1 MKTLKRVAR
10 NYSKIQ
16 IRYYGDGV
24 NFYSNARQGMLK
36 TVTITLPK
44 RVIEYGDKYGYS
56 SMRVD
61 YHADHI
67 IITGGGETL
76 LNKDINGGSN
86 EYITSIAGY
95 EWL

>member
-1 MKTLKRVAR
+1 MS
-10 NYSKIQ
+10 YSKIQ

-24 NFYSNARQGMLK
+24 NIFGNARQGMLK

-56 SMRVD
+56 RMSVD
-61 YHADHI
+61 YYYDHI
-67 IITGGGETL
+67 IISGGGEIL
-76 LNKDINGGSN
+76 LDKDINGRSN
-86 EYITSIAGY
+86 EYITRIAGY

>member
-1 MKTLKRVAR
+1 MS
-10 NYSKIQ
+10 YSKIQ

-24 NFYSNARQGMLK
+24 NYFGNARQGMLK

-56 SMRVD
+56 KMSVD
-61 YHADHI
+61 YYFDRI
-67 IITGGGETL
+67 IIVGGDGETL
-76 LNKDINGGSN
+76 LDKDINGGSN
-86 EYITSIAGY
+86 EYIKRIAGY